1 MKRFLFI
8 LVLSVLGCMEAV
20 AQKIKTVS
28 GEYIYYP
35 SETQS
40 LDEAKRVAL
49 YRAQVQILA
58 DTYGTVLNATSA
70 TVVQNSSDN
79 SSVDMFS
86 LSESSVKG
94 EWLETVG
101 YPEYCTEITPE
112 GMLAVKVKVTGKVR
126 EITHA
131 QVDFTARILRN
142 GTEDKFEDTG
152 FNAGDDMYLSF
163 SSPADGFIAVYL
175 FDGADDVYCLLPYQ
189 SSREGIVKTLAGERH
204 LFFSSEH
211 PYGVEHAGMV
221 DEYTL
226 TCERE
231 LEVNRI
237 YVVWSTSSFVKAN
250 DVKGDESVPR
260 MLDYASFQKWLSA
273 IRVADRNLSVK
284 TFDIQI
290 RNNNN

>member
-204 LFFSSEH
+204 LFFSSGH

-290 RNNNN
+290 RKNNN

>member
-1 MKRFLFI
+1 MKR
-8 LVLSVLGCMEAV
+8 VLLIVVMSVLCFGV
-20 AQKIKTVS
+20 VYAQKVKTVS

-49 YRAQVQILA
+49 HRAQIQILA
-58 DTYGTVLNATSA
+58 DTYGAVVNMTSA
-70 TVVQNSSDN
+70 TVVQNSADN

-86 LSESSVKG
+86 LGESSVKG

-101 YPEYCTEITPE
+101 DPEYYTEITPD
-112 GMLAVKVKVTGKVR
+112 GMLAVKVKVTGKIR

-131 QVDFTARILRN
+131 QVDFTARVLRN
-142 GTEDKFEDTG
+142 GTEDKFEDTD
-152 FNAGDDMYLSF
+152 FNAGDDMYMSF
-163 SSPADGFIAVYL
+163 SAPADGYIAVYL
-175 FDGADDVYCLLPYQ
+175 FDGDDDVYCLLPYQ
-189 SSREGIVKTLAGERH
+189 SSNKGIVNTRAGERC

-211 PYGVEHAGMV
+211 PYGVEHAEMV

-237 YVVWSTSSFVKAN
+237 YVIWSTSSFVKAN
-250 DVKGDESVPR
+250 DVKGDELIPR
-260 MLDYASFQKWLSA
+260 TLDYASFQKWLSA
-273 IRVADRNLSVK
+273 LRIADRNLSVK
-284 TFDIQI
+284 TFDIHI
-290 RNNNN
+290 RKK